1 MSIRQQQGLLD
12 RFFAASRRSRFARSG
27 ETRPGPF
34 PLNAAQAMA
43 CKRCWAALFIE
54 APSVSTTTTIPPKL
68 SKTAVEAE
76 TTVSSSAQ
84 NLAEALDRSKADKSK
99 ADTGK
104 SEPSAPRPEGERK
117 APPYVR
123 YNRKDPKHFLRTLR
137 QNVNA
142 YFEENGLQKTAD
154 YRMGLKA
161 LTMFALYL
169 VPLAVVIATAPP
181 VWGVLLA
188 YAIMG
193 FGTAGI
199 GLGVMHDANHG
210 SISRKRWVNKLL
222 SYSMNMI
229 GGSSFTWKIQ
239 HNVLH
244 HSYTN
249 IYELDE
255 DIHDKPMLRLSP
267 HGELKP
273 VHRYQHIYALFLY
286 TLATLSWVSLKDFR
300 QWAKY
305 KAEGLAEKGGFN
317 ADRELV
323 VLTISKILY
332 AVALVALPIIAGAAW
347 WAVLLGFVLMHAIA
361 GFIIT
366 TIFQLAH
373 VVEGPD
379 HYVPHPSG
387 TMENTWAVHQLGTT
401 ANFARKSAI
410 VTWLTG
416 GLNHQVEHHLFPH
429 ISHLHYRKLG
439 DIVKSTAE
447 EFGIP
452 YYEYPTIPK
461 AVGSHLR
468 VLKALGRGSALA

>member
-1 MSIRQQQGLLD
+1 MGGVRPAG
-12 RFFAASRRSRFARSG
+12 RKPAATAASTPAEPRTSTPASSLRAAHRPLCRPNAPFAVLS
-27 ETRPGPF
+27 
-34 PLNAAQAMA
+34 
-43 CKRCWAALFIE
+43 IE
-54 APSVSTTTTIPPKL
+54 DPSVSTTTA
-68 SKTAVEAE
+68 TASRPANKAAQAADAEAFANGRAA
-76 TTVSSSAQ
+76 TSAQ
-84 NLAEALDRSKADKSK
+84 NLAEALKSTEADKSAPTEEGKPHK
-99 ADTGK
+99 AGK
-104 SEPSAPRPEGERK
+104 T
-117 APPYVR
+117 PPFVR
-123 YNRKDPKHFLRTLR
+123 FNRKDPKHFLRTLR
-137 QNVNA
+137 KNVNA
-142 YFEENGLQKTAD
+142 YFEDNGIQKTAD

-161 LTMFALYL
+161 AAMFATYL

-181 VWGVLLA
+181 AWGVLLA

-193 FGTAGI
+193 LGTAGI

-255 DIHDKPMLRLSP
+255 DIHDKPFLRLSP

-273 VHRYQHIYALFLY
+273 VHRFQHIYALFLY

-305 KAEGLAEKGGFN
+305 KADGLAEKGGFN
-317 ADRELV
+317 ANRELV

-332 AVALVALPIIAGAAW
+332 AFTLVALPILAGAAW
-347 WAVLLGFVLMHAIA
+347 WAVLIGFVLMHGIA

-410 VTWLTG
+410 VTWWTG

-439 DIVKSTAE
+439 DIVKATAE

-468 VLKALGRGSALA
+468 VLKALGRYK